1 MASASPLDA
10 VRRLS
15 AATVNLLLSRAE
27 FASLELAQARVQLL
41 RWFALSLLVMV
52 LLLLTLIV
60 GSALLTVA
68 FWPHLGW
75 ITLAILLAVYA
86 LGAWLVFGKLTGE
99 VAAAPPVLSE
109 TLQELSND
117 RDVFVARVRQTSED
131 TDGEA
136 R

>member
-27 FASLELAQARVQLL
+27 FASLELAQARAQIL
-41 RWFALSLLVMV
+41 RWFTMALLTMV

-60 GSALLTVA
+60 GSALLTVVL
-68 FWPHLGW
+68 WPQLGW
-75 ITLAILLAVYA
+75 VTLAILLAVYGVGA
-86 LGAWLVFGKLTGE
+86 LLVLRRLMGE
-99 VAAAPPVLSE
+99 VAAAPPVLSQ

-117 RDVFVARVRQTSED
+117 RDIFVARARQSAPE
-131 TDGEA
+131 TDVEA
-136 R
+136 P

>member
-27 FASLELAQARVQLL
+27 FASLELAQARAQVL
-41 RWFALSLLVMV
+41 RWFTLSLLVMV
-52 LLLLTLIV
+52 LLLLTLII

-68 FWPHLGW
+68 LWPHLGW

-86 LGAWLVFGKLTGE
+86 LGAWLVLRKLMGE
-99 VAAAPPVLSE
+99 VAAAPPVLSQ

-131 TDGEA
+131 TDGET

>member
-27 FASLELAQARVQLL
+27 FASLELAQARAQIL
-41 RWFALSLLVMV
+41 RWFTMALLTMV
-52 LLLLTLIV
+52 LLLLTLII

-68 FWPHLGW
+68 LWPQLGW
-75 ITLAILLAVYA
+75 ITLAVLLAVYA
-86 LGAWLVFGKLTGE
+86 LGAALVLRKLMGE
-99 VAAAPPVLSE
+99 VAAAPPVLSQ

-117 RDVFVARVRQTSED
+117 RDVFVARARQSAQE
-131 TDGEA
+131 TDVGA
-136 R
+136 P

>member
-15 AATVNLLLSRAE
+15 AATADLLLSRAE
-27 FASLELAQARVQLL
+27 FASLELAQARAQLL
-41 RWFALSLLVMV
+41 RWFTLSLLVMV
-52 LLLLTLIV
+52 LLLLTLII

-68 FWPHLGW
+68 LWPQLGW
-75 ITLAILLAVYA
+75 VTLAILFMLYV
-86 LGAWLVFGKLTGE
+86 LGAALVLRKLMGE
-99 VAAAPPVLSE
+99 VAAAPPVLSQ

-117 RDVFVARVRQTSED
+117 RDVFVARARQSMQD
-131 TDGEA
+131 TDVEA

>member
-15 AATVNLLLSRAE
+15 AATANLLLSRAE
-27 FASLELAQARVQLL
+27 FASLELALARAQLL
-41 RWFALSLLVMV
+41 RWFTLALLVMV
-52 LLLLTLIV
+52 LLLLILII

-68 FWPHLGW
+68 LWPQLGW
-75 ITLAILLAVYA
+75 VTLAILLAVYA
-86 LGAWLVFGKLTGE
+86 LGAALVLRKLMGE
-99 VAAAPPVLSE
+99 VAAAPPVLSQ

-117 RDVFVARVRQTSED
+117 RDVFVARARQSAQE
-131 TDGEA
+131 TDVEA

>member
-27 FASLELAQARVQLL
+27 FASLELAQARAQVL
-41 RWFALSLLVMV
+41 RWFTLSLLVMV
-52 LLLLTLIV
+52 LLLLTLII

-68 FWPHLGW
+68 LWPQLGW
-75 ITLAILLAVYA
+75 ITLAVLLAVYA
-86 LGAWLVFGKLTGE
+86 LGAWLVLRKLMGE

-109 TLQELSND
+109 TLHELSND
-117 RDVFVARVRQTSED
+117 RDVFIARVRQSADEAG
-131 TDGEA
+131 GEA

>member
-15 AATVNLLLSRAE
+15 AATANLLLSRAE
-27 FASLELAQARVQLL
+27 FASLELAQARAQLL
-41 RWFALSLLVMV
+41 RWFTLSLLVMV
-52 LLLLTLIV
+52 LLLLTLII

-68 FWPHLGW
+68 LWPQLGW
-75 ITLAILLAVYA
+75 VTLAILLAVYGVGA
-86 LGAWLVFGKLTGE
+86 LLVLRKLMGE
-99 VAAAPPVLSE
+99 VAAAPPVLSQ

-117 RDVFVARVRQTSED
+117 RDVFVARARQPAPE
-131 TDGEA
+131 TDEEA

>member
-27 FASLELAQARVQLL
+27 FASLELAQARAQIL
-41 RWFALSLLVMV
+41 RWFTMALLTMV

-60 GSALLTVA
+60 GSALLTVVL
-68 FWPHLGW
+68 WPQLGW
-75 ITLAILLAVYA
+75 ITLAVLLAVYA
-86 LGAWLVFGKLTGE
+86 LGAALVLRKLVGE
-99 VAAAPPVLSE
+99 VAAAPPVLSQ

-117 RDVFVARVRQTSED
+117 RDIFVARARESAQE
-131 TDGEA
+131 TDVEA

>member
-27 FASLELAQARVQLL
+27 FASLELAQARAQIL
-41 RWFALSLLVMV
+41 RWFTLSLLVMV
-52 LLLLTLIV
+52 LLLLTLII

-68 FWPHLGW
+68 LWPHFGW
-75 ITLAILLAVYA
+75 ITLAVLFAVYA
-86 LGAWLVFGKLTGE
+86 LGAWLVLRKLMGE

-117 RDVFVARVRQTSED
+117 RDVFVARARQSSED
-131 TDGEA
+131 TDGEP

>member
-27 FASLELAQARVQLL
+27 FASLELAQTRAQIL
-41 RWFALSLLVMV
+41 RWFTLSLLVMV
-52 LLLLTLIV
+52 LFLLTLII

-68 FWPHLGW
+68 LWPQLGW
-75 ITLAILLAVYA
+75 ITLAILLAVYT
-86 LGAWLVFGKLTGE
+86 LGAVLVLLKLMGE
-99 VAAAPPVLSE
+99 VAAAPPVLSQ

-117 RDVFVARVRQTSED
+117 RDVFVVRARQTAQD
-131 TDGEA
+131 TDVEA

>member
-15 AATVNLLLSRAE
+15 AATANLLLSRAE
-27 FASLELAQARVQLL
+27 FASLELAQARAQLL
-41 RWFALSLLVMV
+41 RWFTLSLLVMV
-52 LLLLTLIV
+52 LLLLTLII

-68 FWPHLGW
+68 LWPQLGW
-75 ITLAILLAVYA
+75 VTLAILFVVYA
-86 LGAWLVFGKLTGE
+86 LGAALVLRKLMGE
-99 VAAAPPVLSE
+99 VAAAPPVLSQ

-117 RDVFVARVRQTSED
+117 RDVFVARARQSMQD
-131 TDGEA
+131 NDAEA

>member
-27 FASLELAQARVQLL
+27 FASLELAQARAQVL
-41 RWFALSLLVMV
+41 RWFTLSLLVMV
-52 LLLLTLIV
+52 LVLLTLII

-68 FWPHLGW
+68 LWPHLGW

-86 LGAWLVFGKLTGE
+86 LGAWLVLRKLMGE

-131 TDGEA
+131 TDGET

>member
-27 FASLELAQARVQLL
+27 FASLELAQARAQIL
-41 RWFALSLLVMV
+41 RWFTMALMTMV

-60 GSALLTVA
+60 GSALLTVVL
-68 FWPHLGW
+68 WPQLGW
-75 ITLAILLAVYA
+75 VTLAILLAVYGVGA
-86 LGAWLVFGKLTGE
+86 LLVLRRLMGE
-99 VAAAPPVLSE
+99 VAAAPPVLSQ

-117 RDVFVARVRQTSED
+117 RDIFVARARQSAPE
-131 TDGEA
+131 TDVEA
-136 R
+136 P

>member
-15 AATVNLLLSRAE
+15 AATANLLLSRAE
-27 FASLELAQARVQLL
+27 FASLELAQARAQLL
-41 RWFALSLLVMV
+41 RWFTLSLLVMV
-52 LLLLTLIV
+52 LLLLTLII
-60 GSALLTVA
+60 GSALLTVVLWQH
-68 FWPHLGW
+68 FGW

-86 LGAWLVFGKLTGE
+86 LGACLVLLKLKAE

-109 TLQELSND
+109 TLHELSND

-131 TDGEA
+131 NDGEA

>member
-15 AATVNLLLSRAE
+15 AATANLLLSRAE
-27 FASLELAQARVQLL
+27 FASLELAQARAQLL
-41 RWFALSLLVMV
+41 RWFTLSLLVMA
-52 LLLLTLIV
+52 LLLLTLII

-68 FWPHLGW
+68 LWPQLGW
-75 ITLAILLAVYA
+75 VTLAILLAVYA
-86 LGAWLVFGKLTGE
+86 LGAALVLRKLMVE
-99 VAAAPPVLSE
+99 VAAAPPVLSQ

-117 RDVFVARVRQTSED
+117 RDVFVARARQSIQD
-131 TDGEA
+131 TDVEA

>member
-27 FASLELAQARVQLL
+27 FASLELAQARAQIL
-41 RWFALSLLVMV
+41 RWFTMALLTMV
-52 LLLLTLIV
+52 LLLLTLII
-60 GSALLTVA
+60 GSALLTAVL
-68 FWPHLGW
+68 WPQLGW
-75 ITLAILLAVYA
+75 VTLAILLAVYGVGA
-86 LGAWLVFGKLTGE
+86 LLVLRKLMGE
-99 VAAAPPVLSE
+99 VAAAPPVLSQ

-117 RDVFVARVRQTSED
+117 RDVFVARARESAQE
-131 TDGEA
+131 TDVEA